1 MLYVFP
7 ATAPGTVPC
16 PTCRK
21 STALAGGPG
30 SLLCNYQLLD
40 AAEAWA
46 LRATVAS
53 EDAPVTCD
61 SCEEDSAVKH
71 CAECA
76 NFLCEDCIRVHA
88 KRKQTRDHQLT
99 TLAEFRAALASGGA
113 EAVGALARAKA
124 QPEYCPHHP
133 RPSELH
139 ELTLFCLTC
148 DK

>member
-1 MLYVFP
+1 MNP

-21 STALAGGPG
+21 STALEGGPG
-30 SLLCNYQLLD
+30 SLLCNFQLLD

-46 LRATVAS
+46 LSATVAS
-53 EDAPVTCD
+53 EDAPVTCTACD
-61 SCEEDSAVKH
+61 DPAAHH
-71 CAECA
+71 CGECGE
-76 NFLCEDCIRVHA
+76 FLCVDCGKTHA
-88 KRKQTRDHQLT
+88 KRKPTRGHQVK

-113 EAVGALARAKA
+113 EAAGALARAGA